1 MVPPQS
7 RRFPCNIIIYICTA
21 LIQGERTLQCLKAF
35 GANIFFNLKY
45 VREKNKA
52 KKNLNNIKA
61 IYTKW
66 QTALPKT
73 PLTKSQDALSLQR
86 SSRRCFWLHQSSCV
100 YTEGRRHLQALRRA
114 RVLAQLWGGE
124 ALERPE
130 LLVQPQQVHLI
141 YGASKTVLHSQLVEQ
156 HTLSR
161 HGHLLLLHLTVGEHL
176 LHVHHQLE
184 KRRRQ
189 TVHFCY
195 VASES
200 HAISSPTELVLIHN
214 PSTKHHILWLQ
225 SRAYFDIQ
233 CLHQITIGLRDFNAL
248 PGFDCLELNR
258 DFE

>member
-1 MVPPQS
+1 MT
-7 RRFPCNIIIYICTA
+7 NCTA
-21 LIQGERTLQCLKAF
+21 KNPFNKVPGRPVVTEELKKVFLAASVQLCVHR
-35 GANIFFNLKY
+35 GA
-45 VREKNKA
+45 EA
-52 KKNLNNIKA
+52 
-61 IYTKW
+61 
-66 QTALPKT
+66 
-73 PLTKSQDALSLQR
+73 
-86 SSRRCFWLHQSSCV
+86 
-100 YTEGRRHLQALRRA
+100 GRRHLQALRRA

-200 HAISSPTELVLIHN
+200 HAISSPTELVLLHN

-233 CLHQITIGLRDFNAL
+233 CLYQITIGLGVFNVL